1 MLPSCLSVGW
11 VLLSRL
17 FICSQLTL
25 YGQKFDEFQAT
36 LAKSNEIY
44 TRFKKE
50 MDNVG
55 GATDTVYMV
64 INQTML
70 TAYFRENNPPNR
82 NMWREHGNNDLMK
95 NETELLL

>member
-1 MLPSCLSVGW
+1 
-11 VLLSRL
+11 
-17 FICSQLTL
+17 
-25 YGQKFDEFQAT
+25 
-36 LAKSNEIY
+36 
-44 TRFKKE
+44 

-70 TAYFRENNPPNR
+70 TAYFRENNPPNP

-95 NETELLL
+95 NETDLLL